1 MNFSIGFCVLWLVRL
16 TSELSYYS
24 LMRAMSLYM
33 EMDPTLLN
41 ASQRPD
47 QASQN
52 SCSLEET
59 FGGGAGCI
67 VHLSSAE
74 AAPCLK
80 AVYSHCFP
88 HLPTLFCT

>member
-1 MNFSIGFCVLWLVRL
+1 MNFSSGFYVLWLVRL

-24 LMRAMSLYM
+24 LMRAMALYM
-33 EMDPTLLN
+33 EMDPTLSN

-52 SCSLEET
+52 SCWLEET
-59 FGGGAGCI
+59 LGGGYRMHS
-67 VHLSSAE
+67 HLSSAE
-74 AAPCLK
+74 AAHCLK

-88 HLPTLFCT
+88 NLPALFCT